1 MKQWNKVAF
10 SVGVALASCS
20 ALAANHV
27 ADGRSNGMGNTGV
40 SSADYLSAAF
50 FNPALVANYKNE
62 DDFALLLPAIGV
74 NVRDSDESLQT
85 ISDLQ
90 DSIEEFESVMT
101 PSQEHIDE
109 LNQYLDDLQGNSPLT
124 VSSSLG
130 LALAIPT
137 KWVSANLFARGYV
150 EVIAAPDV
158 ADFKGDTA
166 QNVEDRF
173 NETEVA
179 VAAFG
184 YTEFGLAL
192 AREFVLYDERVSFG
206 VTPKIQQLTTYY
218 MKPTVK
224 DFDVEDYDQ
233 SENSQSAFNLDLGAI
248 WYKNN
253 FQVGLAVKDL
263 LSQEIDLNDT
273 MGVKRDVYELN
284 TQVSAGVS
292 YHSEFV
298 TVAVD
303 ADLTK
308 QERFKSLNDETQFVR
323 FGVEGNAWGWAQ
335 LRAGYEIDLE
345 DTVENAFT
353 AGIGISPFDV
363 VSLDIAGNYAGDN
376 QFGVSGNL
384 AFTF

>member
-10 SVGVALASCS
+10 CVGVALTSCS

-90 DSIEEFESVMT
+90 DSIDEFESVMT
-101 PSQEHIDE
+101 PSQENIDE

-158 ADFKGDTA
+158 ADYKGDTA

-192 AREFVLYDERVSFG
+192 AREFVLYEERVSFG

-233 SENSQSAFNLDLGAI
+233 SENSQSAFNLDLGAV

-298 TVAVD
+298 TVAFD

-323 FGVEGNAWGWAQ
+323 VGVEGNAWGWAQ